1 MFTCDVPIDQI
12 QQLLQALSHEHF
24 SILDKLLR
32 DLLFSLSLDKNSG
45 FCDLL
50 KLFFAQIHNFKYIFS
65 IFKYYQYLINA
76 MIREIYT
83 IC

>member
-1 MFTCDVPIDQI
+1 MECEIVFTCDVRIDYI
-12 QQLLQALSHEHF
+12 QQLLHLSHEHF

-32 DLLFSLSLDKNSG
+32 DLLFSLPHSG

-50 KLFFAQIHNFKYIFS
+50 KLFFTQIHNFKYIFS

-76 MIREIYT
+76 Q
-83 IC
+83 